1 MVETSTGQQSFAHL
15 GEVEVDPARAV
26 LHEEGWQSWSPT
38 SAYRLDQAPW
48 RGRDPGHFA
57 MDYKDPRGLPAGYAG
72 EGLLAVDPGTGA
84 PVRVW
89 SAADPTLAVPEIR
102 AELRGDRLVVTAD
115 GPVQENSYGTGL
127 QQALGQWA
135 DGVAAAAGVGPL
147 RPAPTIWCSWY
158 HYFTEVTE
166 ADMVENIDA
175 MDRLELPVDVVQ
187 LDDGY
192 RAELGDWLTLSDRF
206 ASLPDLV
213 ARIRDRGRR
222 AGIWVAPFLVGARSE
237 VARQHPD
244 WLIRG
249 SGSAG
254 DGDPPASAGHNWNQ
268 DLYGLDTTHPGA
280 RQWLAEV
287 FGTLAGYGFDFF
299 KIDFVYGAAL
309 PGRRHADVPPVA
321 AYRQGVQAVRAAIGD
336 AYLLGCG
343 APILPSIGLVDAM
356 RVSPDIALHYEPVG
370 GEMAQPSQRTAVAN
384 GVARAYQH
392 GRWWVN
398 DPDCLV
404 ARPEVERRED
414 WAVHVERYGGL
425 RGSSDRLGALD
436 DWGLET
442 TRRLLSTVPPPT
454 PFAVTGPTASPD

>member
-1 MVETSTGQQSFAHL
+1 MAGTQHPV
-15 GEVEVDPARAV
+15 GEVEVDPRRAV
-26 LHEEGWQSWSPT
+26 VHEEGWQSWSPT
-38 SAYRLDQAPW
+38 STYRLDQRPW
-48 RGRDPGHFA
+48 RGADPVFFA
-57 MDYKDPRGLPAGYAG
+57 MSYKDPAGLHPGFAG
-72 EGLLAVDPGTGA
+72 EGLLAVDPGTGG

-89 SAADPTLAVPEIR
+89 SAADPTVAVPEIR
-102 AELRGDRLVVTAD
+102 AEPRGDRLVVSAD
-115 GPVQENSYGTGL
+115 GPVVDSSYGPDL
-127 QQALGQWA
+127 RQALGEWA
-135 DGVAAAAGVGPL
+135 AGVAAAAGVGTP

-166 ADMVENIDA
+166 ADMAENLDA
-175 MDRLELPVDVVQ
+175 MDRLRLPVDVVQ

-192 RAELGDWLTLSDRF
+192 QAGLGDWLTLSDRF

-213 ARIRDRGRR
+213 GRIRDRGRR

-237 VARQHPD
+237 VARRHPEWLVGGAHPD
-244 WLIRG
+244 G
-249 SGSAG
+249 
-254 DGDPPASAGHNWNQ
+254 PPASAGHNWDQ

-280 RQWLAEV
+280 LDWLAEV

-309 PGRRHADVPPVA
+309 PGRRRAPDVPGVA
-321 AYRQGVQAVRAAIGD
+321 AYRQGVRAIRAAIGD

-343 APILPSIGLVDAM
+343 APILPSIGLLDAM
-356 RVSPDIALHYEPVG
+356 RVSPDIALHYEPEG
-370 GEMAQPSQRTAVAN
+370 GNMSQPSQRSAVLN
-384 GVARAYQH
+384 GAARAYQH

-414 WAVHVERYGGL
+414 WAAHVQRYGGL
-425 RGSSDRLGALD
+425 RGSSDRLAALD

-442 TRRLLSTVPPPT
+442 TRRLLSTVPPPS
-454 PFAVTGPTASPD
+454 PFTDPG

>member
-1 MVETSTGQQSFAHL
+1 MRPV
-15 GEVEVDPARAV
+15 GEVEVDLRRAV
-26 LHEEGWQSWSPT
+26 VHEEGWQSWSPT
-38 SAYRLDQAPW
+38 STYRLDQRPL
-48 RGRDPGHFA
+48 RGADPAFFA
-57 MDYKDPRGLPAGYAG
+57 MSYKDPAGLHPGLAG
-72 EGLLAVDPGTGA
+72 EGLLAVDPGTGG

-89 SAADPTLAVPEIR
+89 SAADPTVAVPEIR
-102 AELRGDRLVVTAD
+102 AEPRGDRLVVSAD
-115 GPVQENSYGTGL
+115 GPVLESSYGPDLGR
-127 QQALGQWA
+127 ALGEWA
-135 DGVAAAAGVGPL
+135 DGVAAAAGVDPP
-147 RPAPTIWCSWY
+147 RPAPTVWCSWY

-166 ADMVENIDA
+166 ADMVENLDA
-175 MDRLELPVDVVQ
+175 MDRLRLPVDVVQ

-192 RAELGDWLTLSDRF
+192 QAELGDWLTLSDRF

-213 ARIRDRGRR
+213 GRIRDRGRR

-237 VARQHPD
+237 VARRHPEWLVGGPHPD
-244 WLIRG
+244 G
-249 SGSAG
+249 
-254 DGDPPASAGHNWNQ
+254 PPASAGHNWDQ
-268 DLYGLDTTHPGA
+268 DLFGLDTTHPGA
-280 RQWLAEV
+280 VDWLTEV
-287 FGTLAGYGFDFF
+287 FGTLAGYGFDYF

-309 PGRRHADVPPVA
+309 PGRRHSPDVPGVA
-321 AYRQGVQAVRAAIGD
+321 AYRHGVRAIRAAIGD

-370 GEMAQPSQRTAVAN
+370 GDMSQPSQRTAVLN

-404 ARPEVERRED
+404 ARPEVERREA
-414 WAVHVERYGGL
+414 WAAHVERYGGL

-454 PFAVTGPTASPD
+454 PFADPG